1 MKNIRFTLFFLAVF
15 TLLIVASSKA
25 QSMNSDP
32 GHKEYVSLGEIQLSC
47 PNEFNVQ
54 RQHTN
59 DTLAYMQHKEY
70 ELALFVAVANQK
82 VDSEYIKQLASTLSA
97 YLLPKDKPSY
107 KWKPLDAYQ
116 KMSQFESGGEQIQG
130 FNGKHRLCVQYR
142 KLKVQGKEIL
152 VGYLFTFGDGDL
164 AKELFDRNLGGDS
177 MPGSYAQAHI
187 IASITKE
194 KFENLTRGGLIS
206 APPPPKK

>member
-1 MKNIRFTLFFLAVF
+1 MKSIRFTLFHLTVF
-15 TLLIVASSKA
+15 TLLVVGSSKA

-32 GHKEYVSLGEIQLSC
+32 GHKEYVSLADVQFSC
-47 PNEFNVQ
+47 PKEFNVQ
-54 RQHTN
+54 RPQTN

-70 ELALFVAVANQK
+70 ELALFVTIPNQK

-107 KWKPLDAYQ
+107 KWKRLDAYQ

-130 FNGKHRLCVQYR
+130 FNGKHRLSVQYR
-142 KLKVQGKEIL
+142 KLQIQGKEIL

-164 AKELFDRNLGGDS
+164 AKMLFDRNLGGDS

-206 APPPPKK
+206 APPPPRN